1 MKIPQQPDHGYWYST
16 DPEHPRARDV
26 LNAVRDYR
34 AAETQVRRRTQDS
47 MGMNEN
53 DLLAMRYL
61 MQARQAGGSLGP
73 KDLSRLLGISTAS
86 TTALIDRLERGGYV
100 QRRARPHDRRAWEI
114 VPTGESDHEVRE
126 TVGDMHARMIQA
138 AAELSPAEADVVIG
152 FMHRLQEALTP
163 PAATPAP
170 DPLPRTDPA

>member
-1 MKIPQQPDHGYWYST
+1 MNTPNQPADGYWYASS
-16 DPEHPRARDV
+16 PEHPKAREV
-26 LNAVRDYR
+26 LEAVRSYR
-34 AAETQVRRRTQDS
+34 AAETRIRRRTQDA

-61 MQARQAGGSLGP
+61 MQARQTGGSLGP

-114 VPTGESDHEVRE
+114 VPTDTSDTEVRA
-126 TVGDMHARMIQA
+126 TVGTMHQRMMQA
-138 AAELSPAEADVVIG
+138 AAELSPQDAETVIR
-152 FMHRLQEALTP
+152 FMDRLREALDAPATAPTP
-163 PAATPAP
+163 PHQ
-170 DPLPRTDPA
+170 

>member
-1 MKIPQQPDHGYWYST
+1 MDISQQPGDQGGYWYAP

-26 LNAVRDYR
+26 LDAVRSYR
-34 AAETQVRRRTQDS
+34 ATETQVRRRTQNS

-100 QRRARPHDRRAWEI
+100 RRRARPNDRRAWEI
-114 VPTGESDHEVRE
+114 VPTETSDDDVRE
-126 TVGDMHARMIQA
+126 TVGAMHRRMIQA
-138 AAELSPAEADVVIG
+138 AAELSPAEAEVVIR
-152 FMHRLQEALTP
+152 FMNRLRDSLEEP
-163 PAATPAP
+163 PTDASPAP
-170 DPLPRTDPA
+170 AP

>member
-1 MKIPQQPDHGYWYST
+1 MDTPQRGPDAHGYWYSP

-26 LNAVRDYR
+26 LDAVRSYR
-34 AAETQVRRRTQDS
+34 AAETRIRRHTQES

-61 MQARQAGGSLGP
+61 MQARQAGGTLGP

-100 QRRARPHDRRAWEI
+100 QRRARPNDRRAWEI
-114 VPTGESDHEVRE
+114 VPTDASDTEVRQ
-126 TVGDMHARMIQA
+126 TVGDMHQRMLQA
-138 AAELSPAEADVVIG
+138 AAELSPEEADTVIR
-152 FMHRLQEALTP
+152 FMDRLQKALGG
-163 PAATPAP
+163 AGESTPAG
-170 DPLPRTDPA
+170 